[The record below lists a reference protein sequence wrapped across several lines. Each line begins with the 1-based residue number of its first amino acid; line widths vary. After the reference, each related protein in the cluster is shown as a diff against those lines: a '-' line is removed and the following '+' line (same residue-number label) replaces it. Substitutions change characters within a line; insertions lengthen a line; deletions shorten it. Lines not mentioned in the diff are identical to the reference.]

1 MSELLAPGGALAA
14 ALSDYEDRPEQ
25 RAMAEAVARALS
37 TGRSLLVEAGTGT
50 GKTFAYLVP
59 ALASGMRVVVL
70 TGTRTLQEQIA
81 RHDLP
86 RLERMLGR
94 RLEAVT
100 LKGVG
105 NYLCR
110 RRLHGL
116 LAEPDGKL
124 GGDPDLAAVIAWAR
138 ATASGDRAEL
148 TSVADRA
155 PVWQKVTTTPEA
167 RLGARCPHAERCFV
181 SAARKAAE
189 RADLI
194 LVNHHLF
201 FADLALRAAHPGARV
216 LPEHDAVIF
225 DEAHQLEDVITEH
238 MGIHVSTGRLA
249 AWLRDVEAA
258 LAPGGPLLVSRASR
272 GFVDGAA
279 RCANELMRRLGA
291 RIAERAA
298 DGDRVELPPDTFGG
312 EVEEAWLA
320 LDTALDE
327 AGAHLEATAAETN
340 PDAGEPLRGLAR
352 RAERIRDDM
361 ATLAEGSEGDLLT
374 WGEARAGAVTVR
386 ASPIAVDRVLRE
398 HVAGAKPVVMTSA
411 TLRTAGRFDYAR
423 ERLGLDED
431 LADELAL
438 ASPFDY
444 ATQALLYIAR
454 DLPEPREPD
463 FAAAAAARVAELLA
477 ITAGRA
483 FVLFTTHRVLADVSA
498 RLARLVDYPLMV
510 QGKRSRAG
518 LLDDF
523 RRTDGAVLCATGGF
537 WEGVD
542 IPGDALSQV
551 IIDKLPFAPPT
562 DPLVGARMRR
572 IEELGGDPFARY
584 QLPQAALAL
593 QQGFGR
599 LIRRRGDRGLLT
611 ILDNRIVTRRYGQV
625 FLHSLP
631 EALPRTSSIERARR
645 WWSGT

>member
-1 MSELLAPGGALAA
+1 MSELLAPGGALAE
-14 ALSDYEDRPEQ
+14 ALPDYEDRPEQ
-25 RAMAEAVARALS
+25 RAMAEAVARALA

-59 ALASGMRVVVL
+59 ALASGLRVVVS

-86 RLERMLGR
+86 RLESMLGR

-110 RRLHGL
+110 RRFHEL
-116 LAEPDGKL
+116 LAEPDGAV
-124 GGDPDLAAVIAWAR
+124 DDDLAKIIEWAR
-138 ATASGDRAEL
+138 STASGDRAEL
-148 TSVADRA
+148 TAVADRA
-155 PVWQKVTTTPEA
+155 PIWQKVTTSPES

-181 SAARKAAE
+181 SSARKAAE

-201 FADLALRAAHPGARV
+201 FADLALRAAHPGAKV

-238 MGIHVSTGRLA
+238 MGIQVSTGRLA
-249 AWLRDVEAA
+249 AWLRDVEAS
-258 LAPGGPLLVSRASR
+258 LAPGEPLLVSRSSR

-327 AGAHLEATAAETN
+327 AGAHLEATASETN

-374 WGEARAGAVTVR
+374 WGETRADAVTVR

-438 ASPFDY
+438 AAPFDY

-454 DLPEPREPD
+454 DLPAPREPD
-463 FAAAAAARVAELLA
+463 FPAAAAARVAELVA
-477 ITAGRA
+477 ITSGRA

-498 RLARLVDYPLMV
+498 RLAKLVDYPLMV

-523 RRTDGAVLCATGGF
+523 RRTEGAVLCATGGF

-542 IPGDALSQV
+542 IPGEALSQV

-562 DPLVGARMRR
+562 DPLVGARMKR
-572 IEELGGDPFARY
+572 IEDGGGDPFARY

-599 LIRRRGDRGLLT
+599 LIRRRGDRGLLG

-625 FLHSLP
+625 FVDSLP
-631 EALPRTSSIERARR
+631 SALPRTSSIERARR
-645 WWSGT
+645 WWSAA

>member
-1 MSELLAPGGALAA
+1 MSELLAPGGALAE
-14 ALSDYEDRPEQ
+14 ALPDYEDRPEQ

-59 ALASGMRVVVL
+59 ALASGMRVVVS

-110 RRLHGL
+110 RRFHEL
-116 LAEPDGKL
+116 LAEPDGAVD
-124 GGDPDLAAVIAWAR
+124 GDDDLSKIIEWAR
-138 ATASGDRAEL
+138 STTSGDRAEL
-148 TSVADRA
+148 TTVTDSA
-155 PVWQKVTTTPEA
+155 PVWQKVTTSPEA

-238 MGIHVSTGRLA
+238 MGIHVLTGRLA

-258 LAPGGPLLVSRASR
+258 LAPGGPLLVSRSSR
-272 GFVDGAA
+272 GFIDGAA
-279 RCANELMRRLGA
+279 RRADALMKQLGA
-291 RIAERAA
+291 RIAERAP
-298 DGDRVELPPDTFGG
+298 DGDRVELPPDAFAGD
-312 EVEEAWLA
+312 VEEAWLA

-327 AGAHLEATAAETN
+327 AGAHLEATAGETN
-340 PDAGEPLRGLAR
+340 PDNGEPLRALAR
-352 RAERIRDDM
+352 RADRIRDDL

-374 WGEARAGAVTVR
+374 WGESRSGAVTVR
-386 ASPIAVDRVLRE
+386 ASPIAVNRILRE
-398 HVAGAKPVVMTSA
+398 HVAGDKPVVMTSA

-463 FAAAAAARVAELLA
+463 FAAAAAARIAQLLA
-477 ITAGRA
+477 ITRGRA

-498 RLARLVDYPLMV
+498 RLARLVDYPLMI

-537 WEGVD
+537 WEGVN

-562 DPLVGARMRR
+562 DPLVGARMKR
-572 IEELGGDPFARY
+572 IEDRGGDPFARY

-599 LIRRRGDRGLLT
+599 LIRRRGDRGLLAM
-611 ILDNRIVTRRYGQV
+611 LDNRIVTRRYGQV
-625 FLHSLP
+625 FVGSLP
-631 EALPRTSSIERARR
+631 PTLQRTSSIERARR
-645 WWSGT
+645 WWSAP